1 MQSINEYMKGL
12 SKKLIFK
19 AVLIFVVITTV
30 AGILLYMASLQV
42 PLPGAYGRAIATI
55 SLYKLQVIKDGFYI
69 YMLYAAF
76 VMVGVSIISWI
87 YSHRV
92 ARPFQEIQGYAKE
105 MAKGNFDVEVAFEG
119 NAEVHPLADAINKMA
134 RGCKTR
140 NDHLRQRIEALASEA
155 HHLEAALK
163 SGDKEEF
170 ERIYRS
176 LSARA
181 KEIEETFSE
190 IKL

>member
-1 MQSINEYMKGL
+1 MQSIREYIKGL

-19 AVLIFVVITTV
+19 VILIFLVTTAV
-30 AGILLYMASLQV
+30 AGAMLYMALLQA

-55 SLYKLQVIKDGFYI
+55 SLYKLQIIRDGFYI

-76 VMVGVSIISWI
+76 VMVGVFIISWF

-92 ARPFQEIQGYAKE
+92 ARPFQKIQGCARE
-105 MAKGNFDVEVAFEG
+105 MAKGNFDVEVAFED

-134 RGCKTR
+134 RDCKIR
-140 NDHLRQRIEALASEA
+140 NEHLHQRMEALASEA
-155 HHLEAALK
+155 HHFEAALK
-163 SGDKEEF
+163 SGDKEEL
-170 ERIYRS
+170 ERVYQS

-181 KEIEETFSE
+181 EEIEEAFSE
-190 IKL
+190 LKL